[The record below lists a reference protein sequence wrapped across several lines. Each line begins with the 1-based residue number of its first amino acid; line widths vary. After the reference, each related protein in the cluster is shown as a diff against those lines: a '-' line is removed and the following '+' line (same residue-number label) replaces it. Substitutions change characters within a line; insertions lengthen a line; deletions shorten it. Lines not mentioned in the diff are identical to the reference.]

1 MLTGIPNIL
10 SSHLISFQRELKNW
24 LVSNLASSINVFSG
38 SNEDLLAQDFKGA
51 NSLITSG
58 GSPLRMEVRIF
69 FSCSFSF
76 GKGRHGV
83 LHMGLGE
90 PGTVIN

>member
-69 FSCSFSF
+69 FSCSVQ
-76 GKGRHGV
+76 GMDIV
-83 LHMGLGE
+83 LKSKLKFLLKRAAGS
-90 PGTVIN
+90 